1 MARVLI
7 GNIKGPKGDKGDI
20 GATGPQGPVGAQ
32 GPQGL
37 PGKDGTAALNHPTF
51 VGDLDEC
58 TVIGCY
64 WTNFTNDTN
73 APYTSGYGYI
83 EVSASGGSRLQNYI
97 DILIM
102 VYRSITCVIMST
114 ANGTLGQKVT

>member
-7 GNIKGPKGDKGDI
+7 GNIKGPKGEKGDT
-20 GATGPQGPVGAQ
+20 GNTGPQGPVGAQ

-64 WTNFTNDTN
+64 WTNFANTHQDMAILKFLPLE
-73 APYTSGYGYI
+73 APGFK
-83 EVSASGGSRLQNYI
+83 NYI

-102 VYRSITCVIMST
+102 VYRSITCVIMLT
-114 ANGTLGQKVT
+114 INGTPGQKVT